1 MTMKTLLSTVLL
13 LQVADVSGLGREGDV
28 LAASSLDGPK
38 RLWPVG
44 ELIPWWIT
52 STESYEGQTPI
63 SQGDA
68 RILYAIRHFEE
79 KTCLRFVACASL
91 AECEAKPM
99 YIDFWSG
106 NGCTA
111 PIGPQSGRNRISL
124 APNCGERA
132 AVHEIG
138 HNVGLDHEQ
147 KRRDRDDFISVNT
160 DAIQAAK
167 LSQFTKM
174 YNGRDLGKYD
184 YRGIMHYAM
193 WAFQIATGQISIT
206 APFRLIGTIGGLS
219 EGDVA
224 ALDFMY
230 NKCSKQ
236 YTEPTCMA
244 SIDTEVTHV
253 IPQDK
258 PFLVTFASNYMPEEN
273 PDVEL
278 TVSYDASTLPESA
291 NVVYEY
297 KDTGMKF
304 RNGGAHSLITYTP
317 SAAEAGET
325 HALAMTVSV
334 GGVPLKTCY
343 AYVRVATT
351 NTVCFGKEANDPFVC
366 SGRGTC
372 TGDVMQPCAC
382 AGGFGGPECEG
393 DADCP
398 SNVVNSF
405 DANVGDW
412 AHGYSCELDATHK
425 VGATGSSLRMGH
437 PDFLGASGDDAILPL
452 WSLSRPTRVSFD
464 LAKFN
469 TDLGGFSGVSFSVE
483 PFQAGT
489 SRCFEVSGHAT
500 GSRDSPAPY
509 VWSASNPS
517 TGIVS
522 TTSWTIVPDQFYHF
536 DVAFDFNTMT
546 AVVSIDG
553 VQEFTTSFNP
563 ACTTGFDT
571 VRATGHGWLDN
582 FDMHC
587 TDFESPQHPETESPP
602 ATPRPTPRPTPMPTL
617 RPEQC
622 AEYVEYE
629 EAGTV
634 DRPEGD
640 GGHARGDK
648 DCRKLMCGGT
658 LEVTFTL
665 LDTQNANNAVTL
677 YSYDSEGNEVV
688 IGVYYGQTLP
698 APVSVWGNVLVRFVT
713 DGFPFCPGSCPPNP
727 YKGYTL
733 TWTCQTTDSPTATP
747 APQTYVPTPAPPT
760 AEPTAEP
767 TIAPTPVP
775 ETFAPVAFPTFCQD
789 SYLYDLRVG
798 NVVHGLSGYKTNE
811 EFCFMIQCNKH
822 VSLNWLSMSTQEDHD
837 FVRLY
842 TLESG
847 SYVEAAVHTGTTV
860 PAGSQLPGYVLVRF
874 SSDDSVSGDGF
885 AIEYICE
892 DAVPTPEPVPTPVP
906 APTLPFPAFCA
917 VENTETD
924 LIGDFQHPAVFG
936 DDYKSNEEWCWMLP
950 CNEQVTLTWVRFNT
964 EADYDYV
971 YVYTRDMNGDFV
983 EVSQHSGSAA
993 PASQTYSGDVLV
1005 RFSSD
1010 SSVVANGFAVDYK
1023 CAAVTPSPPVTPA
1036 PTPSPPVTPVPTP
1049 SPPSSFPAVCATEI
1063 TETDLVGDFQHPA
1076 VFGDDYQSNEE
1087 WCWLI
1092 PCNEQVTL
1100 TWVRFDTEV
1109 DYDYVYVSDRN
1120 ANGDF
1125 VQVSQHSGT
1134 TTPSV
1139 STHTGD
1145 VLVRFSSDPY
1155 VFGKGFALGYECAV
1169 AVPPTPPAFEF
1180 PSYCAGHGETLTPG
1194 TLQHPAPPAT
1204 SYANSENKCWHL
1216 ECDGNVRL
1224 TWVSFSTESGYDKVY
1239 VYSVPVGADAAATY
1253 QGTST
1258 PTSMDVAGG
1267 ALVYFSS
1274 DSSVV
1279 QDGFELTWTC
1289 LAEI

>member
-13 LQVADVSGLGREGDV
+13 LQVADVSGEGRDGAV

-38 RLWPVG
+38 QLWPVG

-91 AECEAKPM
+91 EECEAKPM
-99 YIDFWSG
+99 YMDFWSG

-111 PIGPQSGRNRISL
+111 PIGARSGRNRISL
-124 APNCGERA
+124 APNCGHRA

-147 KRRDRDDFISVNT
+147 KRRDRDDFIIVDT
-160 DAIQAAK
+160 DVIETTR

-174 YNGRDLGKYD
+174 WTGRDLGKYD

-193 WAFQIATGQISIT
+193 WAFQIATGQISIN

-244 SIDTEVTHV
+244 SIDTTVTHV

-278 TVSYDASTLPESA
+278 SVSYDASTLPESA

-297 KDTGMKF
+297 KDNSARKF
-304 RNGGAHSLITYTP
+304 VNGGAHSLITYTP

-382 AGGFGGPECEG
+382 DGGFGGPECEG

-437 PDFLGASGDDAILPL
+437 PDFLGVSGDDAILPL
-452 WSLSRPTRVSFD
+452 WSLSKPTRVSFD

-483 PFQAGT
+483 PFQAT
-489 SRCFEVSGHAT
+489 STQCFEVSGHAT
-500 GSRDSPAPY
+500 GSKDSPAPY

-602 ATPRPTPRPTPMPTL
+602 ATPRPTPRPTPMPTPM
-617 RPEQC
+617 PEECVQ
-622 AEYVEYE
+622 YVEFE
-629 EAGTV
+629 EPGTI

-640 GGHARGDK
+640 GGHYRGEK

-665 LDTQNANNAVTL
+665 LDTENADNAVTL

-713 DGFPFCPGSCPPNP
+713 AGGPFCPGSCPPNP

-747 APQTYVPTPAPPT
+747 APPTYVPTPAPPT

-775 ETFAPVAFPTFCQD
+775 ETFAPVAFPTFCQN
-789 SYLYDLRVG
+789 SYLHDLRVG
-798 NVVHGLSGYKTNE
+798 NVIHE
-811 EFCFMIQCNKH
+811 
-822 VSLNWLSMSTQEDHD
+822 
-837 FVRLY
+837 
-842 TLESG
+842 
-847 SYVEAAVHTGTTV
+847 
-860 PAGSQLPGYVLVRF
+860 LVATRPTR
-874 SSDDSVSGDGF
+874 SS
-885 AIEYICE
+885 
-892 DAVPTPEPVPTPVP
+892 
-906 APTLPFPAFCA
+906 
-917 VENTETD
+917 
-924 LIGDFQHPAVFG
+924 
-936 DDYKSNEEWCWMLP
+936 
-950 CNEQVTLTWVRFNT
+950 
-964 EADYDYV
+964 
-971 YVYTRDMNGDFV
+971 
-983 EVSQHSGSAA
+983 
-993 PASQTYSGDVLV
+993 AS
-1005 RFSSD
+1005 
-1010 SSVVANGFAVDYK
+1010 
-1023 CAAVTPSPPVTPA
+1023 
-1036 PTPSPPVTPVPTP
+1036 
-1049 SPPSSFPAVCATEI
+1049 
-1063 TETDLVGDFQHPA
+1063 
-1076 VFGDDYQSNEE
+1076 
-1087 WCWLI
+1087 
-1092 PCNEQVTL
+1092 
-1100 TWVRFDTEV
+1100 
-1109 DYDYVYVSDRN
+1109 
-1120 ANGDF
+1120 
-1125 VQVSQHSGT
+1125 
-1134 TTPSV
+1134 
-1139 STHTGD
+1139 
-1145 VLVRFSSDPY
+1145 
-1155 VFGKGFALGYECAV
+1155 
-1169 AVPPTPPAFEF
+1169 
-1180 PSYCAGHGETLTPG
+1180 
-1194 TLQHPAPPAT
+1194 
-1204 SYANSENKCWHL
+1204 
-1216 ECDGNVRL
+1216 
-1224 TWVSFSTESGYDKVY
+1224 
-1239 VYSVPVGADAAATY
+1239 
-1253 QGTST
+1253 
-1258 PTSMDVAGG
+1258 
-1267 ALVYFSS
+1267 
-1274 DSSVV
+1274 
-1279 QDGFELTWTC
+1279 
-1289 LAEI
+1289 